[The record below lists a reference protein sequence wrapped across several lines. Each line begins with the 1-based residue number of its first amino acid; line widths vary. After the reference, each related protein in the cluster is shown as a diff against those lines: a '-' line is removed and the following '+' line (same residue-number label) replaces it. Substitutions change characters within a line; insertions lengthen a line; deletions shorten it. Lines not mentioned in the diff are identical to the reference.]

1 MKQNTKNDM
10 NNKRTT
16 IATCTG
22 RDGGMV
28 TSTSRIAST
37 LLRCVFLLLMV
48 AGVGEMWAQTDYSG
62 TYYLRNT
69 QTNNQNYYLVPAVGG
84 YYNNNEATPY
94 LTTFKTAQDMN
105 SMWRLVKVNVNGT
118 DYYRIIHNSTGLYV
132 TANGTVV
139 GQSGNDAA
147 RLRMHLEAFNTPTD
161 ATLYLITEPSGGKV
175 AIRPKDTSYFVD
187 DKCWWDMGNGNKDNY
202 WNNNWEGALGLWN
215 GLSSPAY
222 NWILESTLST
232 CAMPVISYDGTG
244 HTFSISYPISED
256 GASIYYTTDG
266 TEPTATNGT
275 LYNGAFSETG
285 VKMVRAIAVKAG
297 WENSEEALLYAPKY
311 PILFKTTDDA
321 NFSYY
326 MIQPTDDSK
335 TTDPYVTTSNVPNPR
350 MGWLMESAGLYGGV
364 QYYRFKNYDTGKY
377 IYCNGN
383 ENSSNALLMKGLDE
397 SGTTPDRFI
406 FRLLDRGGYL
416 NIIPKPFV
424 RNIPSSSNKNCFRKA
439 NNTNHNNPIGIYQ
452 DDGGLSRWLSIA
464 APNDPRTLSALPE
477 AMVTEGTNAVAFKIR
492 NATQSNGND
501 YFVCPPTTPTGSATA
516 SATGDNLEWYFLPA
530 TDDDTWGTY
539 YYLRNAA
546 GDYLYFDGTT

>member
-1 MKQNTKNDM
+1 M
-10 NNKRTT
+10 
-16 IATCTG
+16 G
-22 RDGGMV
+22 
-28 TSTSRIAST
+28 
-37 LLRCVFLLLMV
+37 
-48 AGVGEMWAQTDYSG
+48 
-62 TYYLRNT
+62 
-69 QTNNQNYYLVPAVGG
+69 GG
-84 YYNNNEATPY
+84 YYNGNEDTPY
-94 LTTFKTAQDMN
+94 LTTYQTNQDMN
-105 SMWRLVKVNVNGT
+105 SLWRLEKETIDGT

-161 ATLYLITEPSGGKV
+161 ATLFLITEPSGGKV

-232 CAMPVISYDGTG
+232 CAMPIISYDSTG

-297 WENSEEALLYAPKY
+297 WGNSEEALLYAPKY

-335 TTDPYVTTSNVPNPR
+335 TTDPYVTTSNQRNPNNR
-350 MGWLMESAGLYGGV
+350 Q
-364 QYYRFKNYDTGKY
+364 QYRLFDKY
-377 IYCNGN
+377 
-383 ENSSNALLMKGLDE
+383 
-397 SGTTPDRFI
+397 
-406 FRLLDRGGYL
+406 
-416 NIIPKPFV
+416 V
-424 RNIPSSSNKNCFRKA
+424 RCFR
-439 NNTNHNNPIGIYQ
+439 H
-452 DDGGLSRWLSIA
+452 
-464 APNDPRTLSALPE
+464 
-477 AMVTEGTNAVAFKIR
+477 
-492 NATQSNGND
+492 
-501 YFVCPPTTPTGSATA
+501 
-516 SATGDNLEWYFLPA
+516 
-530 TDDDTWGTY
+530 
-539 YYLRNAA
+539 
-546 GDYLYFDGTT
+546 